1 MSKKKLSLR
10 VIILYAILGVGLI
23 SCGREEQPSSLD
35 TEKESKTKAVQESER
50 SIFDSSVTTFTRKEE
65 NISIDADVVIPDT
78 VKEKPVYC
86 ASGEPLPLSEMSE
99 EMKNDLLPPDIS
111 LKFDHDENSPF
122 FSLENLEDIDHAFV
136 LAYNNSCEFI
146 INSGLYQHY
155 TNCIVTETFAEEY
168 NADLYQKKE
177 NLDFMSQ
184 ADAADT
190 VRRLFKKY
198 GINLGEVVTAY
209 VMDHETMQQEE
220 DIIDISGE
228 ADPSLKKESWSSAD
242 DTYYFYFRQEYNGIP
257 LIYNLYA
264 GQGFEDGEEATVMLN
279 QSGIVGAGIQGCYA
293 WTQTDVVDLISLD
306 KAADTFFQ
314 NYKGLVG
321 TSYEVKRISFMM
333 DIIPGKYNTADLR
346 PVWVFD
352 TTVSGE
358 DYSFESKMVIDAV
371 NGQELTV

>member
-1 MSKKKLSLR
+1 MKKLILR
-10 VIILYAILGVGLI
+10 FIILYAILGVGLI
-23 SCGREEQPSSLD
+23 SCGSKEQLSSVD
-35 TEKESKTKAVQESER
+35 SEKEAKTNASQESK
-50 SIFDSSVTTFTRKEE
+50 SAFFDSSVTAFTRKEE
-65 NISIDADVVIPDT
+65 NISIDADVVIPDA
-78 VKEKPVYC
+78 VKENTVYC

-99 EMKNDLLPPDIS
+99 EIRNDLLPPDIS
-111 LKFDHDENSPF
+111 LQFDHEDDSAF
-122 FSLENLEDIDHAFV
+122 FSLENLEDIDNAFV

-146 INSGLYQHY
+146 VNSGLYQHY
-155 TNCIVTETFAEEY
+155 SNCIVTETFAEEY

-220 DIIDISGE
+220 DTTDISGE

-257 LIYNLYA
+257 IIYNLYT

-279 QSGIVGAGIQGCYA
+279 PSGIVGAGIQGCYA
-293 WTQTDVVDLISLD
+293 WTQTDAVDLISLD
-306 KAADTFFQ
+306 KAADTFFE

-321 TSYEVKRISFMM
+321 TSYDVKRISFMM
-333 DIIPGKYNTADLR
+333 DIIPGKDYRAELR

-358 DYSFESKMVIDAV
+358 DYSFESKIVIDAV

>member
-1 MSKKKLSLR
+1 
-10 VIILYAILGVGLI
+10 
-23 SCGREEQPSSLD
+23 
-35 TEKESKTKAVQESER
+35 
-50 SIFDSSVTTFTRKEE
+50 
-65 NISIDADVVIPDT
+65 
-78 VKEKPVYC
+78 
-86 ASGEPLPLSEMSE
+86 
-99 EMKNDLLPPDIS
+99 
-111 LKFDHDENSPF
+111 
-122 FSLENLEDIDHAFV
+122 
-136 LAYNNSCEFI
+136 
-146 INSGLYQHY
+146 
-155 TNCIVTETFAEEY
+155 
-168 NADLYQKKE
+168 
-177 NLDFMSQ
+177 MSQ

-220 DIIDISGE
+220 DTTDISGE

-257 LIYNLYA
+257 IIYNLYT

-279 QSGIVGAGIQGCYA
+279 PSGIVGAGIQGCYA
-293 WTQTDVVDLISLD
+293 WTQTDAVDLISLD

-333 DIIPGKYNTADLR
+333 DIIPGKDYTAELR

-358 DYSFESKMVIDAV
+358 DYSFESKIVIDAV

>member
-1 MSKKKLSLR
+1 MNKKKLILR
-10 VIILYAILGVGLI
+10 FIILYAILGVGLI
-23 SCGREEQPSSLD
+23 SCGSKEQLSSVD
-35 TEKESKTKAVQESER
+35 SEKEAKTKASQESN
-50 SIFDSSVTTFTRKEE
+50 SAFFDSSVTVFTRKEE
-65 NISIDADVVIPDT
+65 NISIDADVVIPDA
-78 VKEKPVYC
+78 VKENTVYC

-99 EMKNDLLPPDIS
+99 EIRNDLLPPDIS
-111 LKFDHDENSPF
+111 LQFDHEDDSAF
-122 FSLENLEDIDHAFV
+122 FSLENLEDIDNAFV

-146 INSGLYQHY
+146 VNSGLYQHY
-155 TNCIVTETFAEEY
+155 SNCIVTETFAEEY

-220 DIIDISGE
+220 DTTDISGE

-257 LIYNLYA
+257 IIYNLYT

-279 QSGIVGAGIQGCYA
+279 PSGIVGAGIQGCYA
-293 WTQTDVVDLISLD
+293 WTQTDAVDLISLD
-306 KAADTFFQ
+306 KAADTFFE

-333 DIIPGKYNTADLR
+333 DIIPGKDYRAELR

-358 DYSFESKMVIDAV
+358 DYSFESKIVIDAV

>member
-1 MSKKKLSLR
+1 MNKKKLILR
-10 VIILYAILGVGLI
+10 FIILYAILGVGLI
-23 SCGREEQPSSLD
+23 SCGSKEQLSSVD
-35 TEKESKTKAVQESER
+35 SEKEAKTKASQESN
-50 SIFDSSVTTFTRKEE
+50 SAFFDSSVTVFTRKEE
-65 NISIDADVVIPDT
+65 NISIDADVVIPDA
-78 VKEKPVYC
+78 VKENTVYC

-99 EMKNDLLPPDIS
+99 EIRNDLLPPDIS
-111 LKFDHDENSPF
+111 LQFDHEDDSAF
-122 FSLENLEDIDHAFV
+122 FSLENLEDIDNAFV

-146 INSGLYQHY
+146 VNSGLYQHY
-155 TNCIVTETFAEEY
+155 SNCIVTENFAEEY
-168 NADLYQKKE
+168 NTDLYQKKE

-220 DIIDISGE
+220 DTTDISGE

-257 LIYNLYA
+257 IIYNLYT

-279 QSGIVGAGIQGCYA
+279 PSGIVGAGIQGCYA
-293 WTQTDVVDLISLD
+293 WTQTDAVDLISLD

-333 DIIPGKYNTADLR
+333 DIIPGKDYRAELR

-358 DYSFESKMVIDAV
+358 DYSFESKIVIDAV

>member
-10 VIILYAILGVGLI
+10 FIILYAILGVGLI

-50 SIFDSSVTTFTRKEE
+50 SIFDSSVTTFTREEE

-111 LKFDHDENSPF
+111 LKFDHDDNSPF

-155 TNCIVTETFAEEY
+155 TNCIVTETFAEEF

-228 ADPSLKKESWSSAD
+228 ADPSLKKESWYSAD

-257 LIYNLYA
+257 LIYHLYA

-293 WTQTDVVDLISLD
+293 WTQTDAVDLISLD

-333 DIIPGKYNTADLR
+333 DIIPGKDNTAELR

-371 NGQELTV
+371 NGLELTV

>member
-10 VIILYAILGVGLI
+10 FIILYAILGVGLI

-50 SIFDSSVTTFTRKEE
+50 SIFDSSVTTFTREEE

-78 VKEKPVYC
+78 VKEKRVYC

-190 VRRLFKKY
+190 VRRLFEKY

-257 LIYNLYA
+257 LVYNLYA

-293 WTQTDVVDLISLD
+293 WTQTDAVDLISLD

-333 DIIPGKYNTADLR
+333 DIIPGKDNTAELR

>member
-1 MSKKKLSLR
+1 MNKKKLILR
-10 VIILYAILGVGLI
+10 FIILYAILGVGLI
-23 SCGREEQPSSLD
+23 SCGSKEQLSSVD
-35 TEKESKTKAVQESER
+35 SEKEAKTKSSQESN
-50 SIFDSSVTTFTRKEE
+50 SAFFDSSVTVFTRKEE
-65 NISIDADVVIPDT
+65 NISIDADVVIPDA
-78 VKEKPVYC
+78 VKENTVYC

-99 EMKNDLLPPDIS
+99 EIRNDLLPPDIS
-111 LKFDHDENSPF
+111 LQFDHEDDSAF
-122 FSLENLEDIDHAFV
+122 FSLENLEDIDNAFV

-146 INSGLYQHY
+146 VNSGLYQHY
-155 TNCIVTETFAEEY
+155 SNCIVTETFAEEY

-220 DIIDISGE
+220 DTTDISGE

-257 LIYNLYA
+257 IIYNLYT

-279 QSGIVGAGIQGCYA
+279 PSGIVGAGIQGCYA
-293 WTQTDVVDLISLD
+293 WTQTDAVDLISLD

-333 DIIPGKYNTADLR
+333 DIIPGKDYRAELR

-358 DYSFESKMVIDAV
+358 DYSFESKIVIDAV

>member
-1 MSKKKLSLR
+1 M
-10 VIILYAILGVGLI
+10 
-23 SCGREEQPSSLD
+23 
-35 TEKESKTKAVQESER
+35 
-50 SIFDSSVTTFTRKEE
+50 
-65 NISIDADVVIPDT
+65 VIPDA
-78 VKEKPVYC
+78 VKENTVYC

-99 EMKNDLLPPDIS
+99 EIRNDLLPPDIS
-111 LKFDHDENSPF
+111 LQFDHEDDSAF
-122 FSLENLEDIDHAFV
+122 FSLENLEDIDNAFV

-146 INSGLYQHY
+146 VNSGLYQHY
-155 TNCIVTETFAEEY
+155 SNCIVTETFAEEF

-220 DIIDISGE
+220 DTTDISGE

-293 WTQTDVVDLISLD
+293 WTQTDAVDLISLD

-333 DIIPGKYNTADLR
+333 DIIPGKDNTAELR

>member
-136 LAYNNSCEFI
+136 IAYNNSCEFI

-333 DIIPGKYNTADLR
+333 DIIPGKDNTAELR

>member
-1 MSKKKLSLR
+1 MNKKKLILR
-10 VIILYAILGVGLI
+10 FIILYAILGVGLI
-23 SCGREEQPSSLD
+23 SCGSKEQLSSVD
-35 TEKESKTKAVQESER
+35 SEKEAKTKASQESN
-50 SIFDSSVTTFTRKEE
+50 SAFFDSSVTAFTRKEE
-65 NISIDADVVIPDT
+65 NISIDADVVIPDA
-78 VKEKPVYC
+78 VKENTVYC

-99 EMKNDLLPPDIS
+99 EIRNDLLPPDIS
-111 LKFDHDENSPF
+111 LQFDHEDDSAF
-122 FSLENLEDIDHAFV
+122 FSLENLEDIDNAFV

-146 INSGLYQHY
+146 VNSGLYQHY
-155 TNCIVTETFAEEY
+155 SNCIVTETFAEEY

-198 GINLGEVVTAY
+198 GINLGEVVTVY

-220 DIIDISGE
+220 DTTDISGE
-228 ADPSLKKESWSSAD
+228 TDPSLKKESWSSAD

-257 LIYNLYA
+257 IIYNLYT

-279 QSGIVGAGIQGCYA
+279 PSGIVGAGIQGCYA
-293 WTQTDVVDLISLD
+293 WTQTDAVDLISLD

-333 DIIPGKYNTADLR
+333 DIIPGKDYRAELR

-358 DYSFESKMVIDAV
+358 DYSFESKIVIDAV

>member
-10 VIILYAILGVGLI
+10 FIILYAILGVGLI

-50 SIFDSSVTTFTRKEE
+50 SIFDSSVTTFTREEE

-111 LKFDHDENSPF
+111 LKFDHDDNSPF

-155 TNCIVTETFAEEY
+155 TNCIVTETFAEEF

-293 WTQTDVVDLISLD
+293 WTQTDAVDLISLD

-333 DIIPGKYNTADLR
+333 DIIPGKDYRAELR

-358 DYSFESKMVIDAV
+358 DYSFESKIVIDAV

>member
-1 MSKKKLSLR
+1 MNKKKLILR
-10 VIILYAILGVGLI
+10 FIILYAILGVGLI
-23 SCGREEQPSSLD
+23 SCGSKEQLSSVD
-35 TEKESKTKAVQESER
+35 SEKEAKTKASQESN
-50 SIFDSSVTTFTRKEE
+50 SAFFDSSVTVFTRKEE
-65 NISIDADVVIPDT
+65 NISIDADVVIPDA
-78 VKEKPVYC
+78 VKENTVYC

-99 EMKNDLLPPDIS
+99 EIRNDLLPPDIS
-111 LKFDHDENSPF
+111 LQFDHEDDSAF
-122 FSLENLEDIDHAFV
+122 FSLENLEDIDNAFV

-146 INSGLYQHY
+146 VNSGLYQHY
-155 TNCIVTETFAEEY
+155 SNCIVTETFAEEY

-220 DIIDISGE
+220 DTTDISGE

-257 LIYNLYA
+257 IIYNLYT

-279 QSGIVGAGIQGCYA
+279 PSGIVGAGIQGCYA
-293 WTQTDVVDLISLD
+293 WTQTDAGDLISLD

-333 DIIPGKYNTADLR
+333 DIIPGKDYRAELR

-358 DYSFESKMVIDAV
+358 DYSFESKIVIDAV

>member
-10 VIILYAILGVGLI
+10 VIILY
-23 SCGREEQPSSLD
+23 

-198 GINLGEVVTAY
+198 GIN
-209 VMDHETMQQEE
+209 
-220 DIIDISGE
+220 IIDISGE

-314 NYKGLVG
+314 NYKSLVG

-333 DIIPGKYNTADLR
+333 DIIPGKDNTAELR

>member
-1 MSKKKLSLR
+1 M
-10 VIILYAILGVGLI
+10 GLI
-23 SCGREEQPSSLD
+23 SCGSKEQLSSVD
-35 TEKESKTKAVQESER
+35 SEKEAKTKASQESN
-50 SIFDSSVTTFTRKEE
+50 SAFFDSSVTVFTRKEE
-65 NISIDADVVIPDT
+65 NISIDADVVIPDA
-78 VKEKPVYC
+78 VKENTVYC

-99 EMKNDLLPPDIS
+99 EIRNDLLPPDIS
-111 LKFDHDENSPF
+111 LQFDHEDDSAF
-122 FSLENLEDIDHAFV
+122 FSLENLEDIDNAFV

-146 INSGLYQHY
+146 VNSGLYQHY
-155 TNCIVTETFAEEY
+155 SNCIVTETFAEEY

-220 DIIDISGE
+220 DTTDISGE

-257 LIYNLYA
+257 IIYNLYT

-279 QSGIVGAGIQGCYA
+279 PSGIVGAGIQGCYA
-293 WTQTDVVDLISLD
+293 WTQTDAVDLISLD

-333 DIIPGKYNTADLR
+333 DIIPGKDYRAELR

-358 DYSFESKMVIDAV
+358 DYSFESKIVIDAV

>member
-184 ADAADT
+184 ADTADT

-333 DIIPGKYNTADLR
+333 DIIPGKDNTAELR

>member
-1 MSKKKLSLR
+1 MNKKKLILR
-10 VIILYAILGVGLI
+10 FIILYAILGVGLI
-23 SCGREEQPSSLD
+23 SCGSKEQLSSVD
-35 TEKESKTKAVQESER
+35 SEKEAKTKASQESN
-50 SIFDSSVTTFTRKEE
+50 SAFFDSSVTAFTRKEE

-99 EMKNDLLPPDIS
+99 EIRNDLLPPDIS
-111 LKFDHDENSPF
+111 LQFDHEDDSAF
-122 FSLENLEDIDHAFV
+122 FSLENLEDIDNAFV

-146 INSGLYQHY
+146 VNSGLYQHY
-155 TNCIVTETFAEEY
+155 SNCIVTETFAEEY

-220 DIIDISGE
+220 DTTDISGE

-257 LIYNLYA
+257 IIYNLYT

-279 QSGIVGAGIQGCYA
+279 PSGIVGAGIQGCYA
-293 WTQTDVVDLISLD
+293 WTQTDAVDLISLD

-333 DIIPGKYNTADLR
+333 DIIPGKDYRAELR

-358 DYSFESKMVIDAV
+358 DYSFESKIVIDAV

>member
-10 VIILYAILGVGLI
+10 FIILYAILGVGLI

-155 TNCIVTETFAEEY
+155 TNCIVTETFAEEF

-314 NYKGLVG
+314 NYKSLVG

-333 DIIPGKYNTADLR
+333 DIIPGKDNTAELR

>member
-264 GQGFEDGEEATVMLN
+264 GQGFEGGEEATVMLN

-314 NYKGLVG
+314 NYKSLVG

-333 DIIPGKYNTADLR
+333 DIIPGKDNTAELR

>member
-10 VIILYAILGVGLI
+10 FIILYAILGVGLI

-314 NYKGLVG
+314 NYKSLVG

-333 DIIPGKYNTADLR
+333 DIIPGKDNTAELR

>member
-10 VIILYAILGVGLI
+10 FIILYAILGVGLI

-78 VKEKPVYC
+78 VKEKRVYC

-190 VRRLFKKY
+190 VRRLFEKY

-333 DIIPGKYNTADLR
+333 DIIPGKDNTAELR

>member
-1 MSKKKLSLR
+1 MSKKKLILR
-10 VIILYAILGVGLI
+10 FIILYAILGVGLI
-23 SCGREEQPSSLD
+23 SCGSKEQPTSLD
-35 TEKESKTKAVQESER
+35 SEKESKTKASQESN
-50 SIFDSSVTTFTRKEE
+50 SAFFDSSVTTFTRKEE
-65 NISIDADVVIPDT
+65 NISIDADVVIPDA
-78 VKEKPVYC
+78 VKENPVYC

-99 EMKNDLLPPDIS
+99 EIKNDLLPPDIS
-111 LKFDHDENSPF
+111 LQFNHEDNSAF
-122 FSLENLEDIDHAFV
+122 FSLENLEDIDNAFV

-146 INSGLYQHY
+146 VNSGLYQHY
-155 TNCIVTETFAEEY
+155 SNCIVTETFAEEY

-220 DIIDISGE
+220 DTTDISGE

-257 LIYNLYA
+257 IIYNLYT

-279 QSGIVGAGIQGCYA
+279 PSGIVGAGIQGCYA
-293 WTQTDVVDLISLD
+293 WTQTDAVDLISLD

-333 DIIPGKYNTADLR
+333 DIIPGKDYRAELR

-358 DYSFESKMVIDAV
+358 DYSFESKIVIDAV

>member
-50 SIFDSSVTTFTRKEE
+50 SIFDSSVTTFRREEE

-111 LKFDHDENSPF
+111 LKFDHDDNSPF

-155 TNCIVTETFAEEY
+155 TNCIVTETFAEEF

-264 GQGFEDGEEATVMLN
+264 GQGFEDGEGATVMLN

-293 WTQTDVVDLISLD
+293 WTQTDAVDLISLD

-333 DIIPGKYNTADLR
+333 DIIPGKDNTAELR

>member
-10 VIILYAILGVGLI
+10 FIILYAILGVGLI

-111 LKFDHDENSPF
+111 LKFDHDDNSPF

-155 TNCIVTETFAEEY
+155 TNCIVTETFAEEF

-293 WTQTDVVDLISLD
+293 WTQTDAVDLISLD

-333 DIIPGKYNTADLR
+333 DIIPGKDNTAELR

>member
-99 EMKNDLLPPDIS
+99 EMKNDLLPSDIS

-314 NYKGLVG
+314 NYKSLVG

-333 DIIPGKYNTADLR
+333 DIIPGKDNTAELR

>member
-314 NYKGLVG
+314 NYKSLVG

-333 DIIPGKYNTADLR
+333 DIIPGKDNTAELR

>member
-10 VIILYAILGVGLI
+10 FIILYAILGVGLI

-50 SIFDSSVTTFTRKEE
+50 SIFDSSVTTFTREEE

-293 WTQTDVVDLISLD
+293 WTQTDAVDLISLD

-333 DIIPGKYNTADLR
+333 DIIPGKDYRAELR

-358 DYSFESKMVIDAV
+358 DYSFESKIVIDAV

>member
-1 MSKKKLSLR
+1 MSKKKLILR
-10 VIILYAILGVGLI
+10 FIILYATLGMGLI
-23 SCGREEQPSSLD
+23 SCGSKEQLSSVGS
-35 TEKESKTKAVQESER
+35 EKESKTKASQESK
-50 SIFDSSVTTFTRKEE
+50 SAFFDSSVTAFTRKEE
-65 NISIDADVVIPDT
+65 NISIDADVVIPDA
-78 VKEKPVYC
+78 VKENPVYC

-99 EMKNDLLPPDIS
+99 EIKNDLLPPDIT
-111 LKFDHDENSPF
+111 LQFDHEDDSAF
-122 FSLENLEDIDHAFV
+122 FSLENLEDIDNAFV

-146 INSGLYQHY
+146 VNSGLYQHY
-155 TNCIVTETFAEEY
+155 SNCIVTETFAEEF

-177 NLDFMSQ
+177 NLDFLSQ

-190 VRRLFKKY
+190 IRRLFKKY

-209 VMDHETMQQEE
+209 IMDHETMQQEE
-220 DIIDISGE
+220 DTTDISGE
-228 ADPSLKKESWSSAD
+228 IDPSLKKESWSSAD

-257 LIYNLYA
+257 LIYNLYT

-293 WTQTDVVDLISLD
+293 WTQTDAVDLISLD

-333 DIIPGKYNTADLR
+333 DIIPGKDYTAELR

-358 DYSFESKMVIDAV
+358 DYSFESKIVIDAV

>member
-293 WTQTDVVDLISLD
+293 WTQTDAVDLISLD

-333 DIIPGKYNTADLR
+333 DIIPGKDNTAELR

>member
-333 DIIPGKYNTADLR
+333 DIIPGKDYTAELR

-358 DYSFESKMVIDAV
+358 DYSFESKIVIDAV

>member
-1 MSKKKLSLR
+1 MNKKKLILR
-10 VIILYAILGVGLI
+10 FIILYAILGVGLI
-23 SCGREEQPSSLD
+23 SCGSKEQLSSVD
-35 TEKESKTKAVQESER
+35 SEKEAKTNASQESK
-50 SIFDSSVTTFTRKEE
+50 SAFFDSSVTAFTRKEE
-65 NISIDADVVIPDT
+65 NISIDADVVIPDA
-78 VKEKPVYC
+78 VKENTVYC

-99 EMKNDLLPPDIS
+99 EIRNDLLPPDIS
-111 LKFDHDENSPF
+111 LQFDHEDDSAF
-122 FSLENLEDIDHAFV
+122 FSLENLEDIDNAFV

-146 INSGLYQHY
+146 VNSGLYQHY
-155 TNCIVTETFAEEY
+155 SNCIVTETFAEEY

-220 DIIDISGE
+220 DTTDISGE

-257 LIYNLYA
+257 IIYNLYT

-279 QSGIVGAGIQGCYA
+279 PSGIVGAGIQGCYA
-293 WTQTDVVDLISLD
+293 WTQTDAVDLISLD
-306 KAADTFFQ
+306 KAADTFFE

-333 DIIPGKYNTADLR
+333 DIIPGKDYRAELR

-358 DYSFESKMVIDAV
+358 DYSFESKIVIDAV

>member
-1 MSKKKLSLR
+1 MKKLILR
-10 VIILYAILGVGLI
+10 FIILYAILVVGLI
-23 SCGREEQPSSLD
+23 SCGSKEQLSSVD
-35 TEKESKTKAVQESER
+35 SEKEAKTNASQESK
-50 SIFDSSVTTFTRKEE
+50 SAFFDSSVTAFTRKEE
-65 NISIDADVVIPDT
+65 NISIDADVVIPDA
-78 VKEKPVYC
+78 VKENTVYC

-99 EMKNDLLPPDIS
+99 EIKNDLLPPDIS
-111 LKFDHDENSPF
+111 LQFNHEDNSAF
-122 FSLENLEDIDHAFV
+122 FSLENLEDIDNAFV

-146 INSGLYQHY
+146 VNSGLYQHY
-155 TNCIVTETFAEEY
+155 SNCIVTETFAEEY

-198 GINLGEVVTAY
+198 GINLGEVVTAD
-209 VMDHETMQQEE
+209 VMDHETRQQEE
-220 DIIDISGE
+220 DTTDISGE

-257 LIYNLYA
+257 IIYNLYT

-279 QSGIVGAGIQGCYA
+279 PSGIVGAGIQGCYA
-293 WTQTDVVDLISLD
+293 WTQTDAVDLISLD
-306 KAADTFFQ
+306 KAADTFFE

-333 DIIPGKYNTADLR
+333 DIIPGKDYTAELR

-358 DYSFESKMVIDAV
+358 DYSFESKIVIDAV

>member
-1 MSKKKLSLR
+1 MNKKKLILR
-10 VIILYAILGVGLI
+10 FIILYAILGVGLI
-23 SCGREEQPSSLD
+23 SCGSKEQLSSVD
-35 TEKESKTKAVQESER
+35 SEKEAKTKASQESN
-50 SIFDSSVTTFTRKEE
+50 SAFFDSSVTAFTRKEE
-65 NISIDADVVIPDT
+65 NISIDADVVIPDA
-78 VKEKPVYC
+78 VKENTVYR

-99 EMKNDLLPPDIS
+99 EIRNDLLPPDIS
-111 LKFDHDENSPF
+111 LQFDHEDDSAF
-122 FSLENLEDIDHAFV
+122 FSLENLEDIDNAFV

-146 INSGLYQHY
+146 VNSGLYQHY
-155 TNCIVTETFAEEY
+155 SNCIVTETFAEEY

-198 GINLGEVVTAY
+198 GINLGEVVTVY

-220 DIIDISGE
+220 DTTDISGE
-228 ADPSLKKESWSSAD
+228 TDPSLKKESWSSAD

-257 LIYNLYA
+257 IIYNLYT

-279 QSGIVGAGIQGCYA
+279 PSGIVGAGIQGCYA
-293 WTQTDVVDLISLD
+293 WTQTDAVDLISLD

-333 DIIPGKYNTADLR
+333 DIIPGKDYRAELR

-358 DYSFESKMVIDAV
+358 DYSFESKIVIDAV

>member
-99 EMKNDLLPPDIS
+99 EMKNDLLPSDIS

-333 DIIPGKYNTADLR
+333 DIIPGKDNTAELR

>member
-333 DIIPGKYNTADLR
+333 DIIPGKDNTAELR